1 MHGEF
6 DSCNGF
12 IADTWRVVVISRPTR
27 QFATHQGTLFHH
39 GRWLLCRALV
49 SMRSRFVTSS
59 STLKIGSSWAK
70 IQEWQPIGISV
81 PGNFISTAHDGNS
94 SRSYFLKA
102 NDMFAEIRYLS
113 KPFFFLWRFM
123 RRVADRQPTIA
134 MCDLSSCP
142 NNAARLACIS
152 PDRDG
157 APIIFP
163 ESREVF
169 SREGA
174 KTRAPSADGW
184 RVASASVSRHRSS

>member
-1 MHGEF
+1 
-6 DSCNGF
+6 
-12 IADTWRVVVISRPTR
+12 
-27 QFATHQGTLFHH
+27 
-39 GRWLLCRALV
+39 
-49 SMRSRFVTSS
+49 MRSRFVTSS

-70 IQEWQPIGISV
+70 IQEWQAIEISV

-113 KPFFFLWRFM
+113 KPFFFFLGALWG
-123 RRVADRQPTIA
+123 VLQIA
-134 MCDLSSCP
+134 NQRSPCVTFQSCP

-184 RVASASVSRHRSS
+184 RVASASVSRHRSG